1 MQRFFVSIDLPQAV
15 KRELAGI
22 CLGLPGARWVADEQ
36 IHLTLRFVGEVDG
49 GVFQDIREG
58 LAEIEGS
65 AFTMRLVGLGFF
77 PPRRQPHVLWAGV
90 EPVDPVVALRNRVE
104 SLLVRLGLEPEGR
117 KFSPHVTMARL
128 RDTPVVKLTQ
138 YLAGNAFFASSKFEV
153 DAFHLYSSVL
163 TNKGAMHQI
172 EASYP
177 LIDPAVGGGPSK

>member
-1 MQRFFVSIDLPQAV
+1 MQRLFVAIDLPLPV

-36 IHLTLRFVGEVDG
+36 IHLTLRFIGEVDLG
-49 GVFQDIREG
+49 RVQDIREV
-58 LAEIEGS
+58 LAEIHRP
-65 AFTMRLVGLGFF
+65 AFALHLVGLGVF

-90 EPVDPVVALRNRVE
+90 EPVEPVVALRNRVE
-104 SLLVRLGLEPEGR
+104 SLLVGLGLTPEGR

-128 RDTPVVKLTQ
+128 RDTPVAGLTS
-138 YLAGNAFFASSKFEV
+138 YLAGNALFTSSEFEI

-163 TNKGAMHQI
+163 TRKGAIHQL

-177 LIDPAVGGGPSK
+177 LNPRHGR

>member
-1 MQRFFVSIDLPQAV
+1 MQRLFVAIDLPQVV

-22 CLGLPGARWVADEQ
+22 CLGLPGARWVEDEQ
-36 IHLTLRFVGEVDG
+36 IHLTLRFIGEVDCG
-49 GVFQDIREG
+49 IFQDIRDG
-58 LAEIEGS
+58 LAEIQGA
-65 AFTMRLVGLGFF
+65 AFAMRLVGLGFF
-77 PPRRQPHVLWAGV
+77 PPRRQPHILWAGV
-90 EPVDPVVALRNRVE
+90 EPVEPVVALRNRVE

-128 RDTPVVKLTQ
+128 RDTPVAKLTH
-138 YLAGNAFFASSKFEV
+138 YLAGNALFASSEFKA

-177 LIDPAVGGGPSK
+177 LIPSSV